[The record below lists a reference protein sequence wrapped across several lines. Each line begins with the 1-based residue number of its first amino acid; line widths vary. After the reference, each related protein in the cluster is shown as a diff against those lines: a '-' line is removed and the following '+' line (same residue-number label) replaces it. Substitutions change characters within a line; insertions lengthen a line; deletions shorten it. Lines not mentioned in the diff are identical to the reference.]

1 MVLYTSFLAF
11 NCYIN
16 QYLSKR
22 IFECSEIQSFFSSAM
37 SKAVYLSACFALLN
51 ALALD
56 ELFGI
61 EIPEKTISK

>member
-1 MVLYTSFLAF
+1 
-11 NCYIN
+11 
-16 QYLSKR
+16 
-22 IFECSEIQSFFSSAM
+22 M